1 MKTYL
6 VAVKIDSFFNNSMLS
21 VTTEAESQ
29 NEAVRNVA
37 RSLLHID
44 SMYAEEFRKYKV
56 EILSIT
62 EIEDVSGFKDTF
74 TQRYFKEVD

>member
-6 VAVKIDSFFNNSMLS
+6 VAVSIDSFFSNSVHS

-37 RSLLHID
+37 RIFLHID
-44 SMYAEEFRKYKV
+44 GMYEKEFSKYKV

-62 EIEDVSGFKDTF
+62 EIEDAVGFKDTF
-74 TQRYFKEVD
+74 TQRDFKND